1 MTYINWR
8 DTEPNWQPNGGGCVR
23 KSDHAPDSSGA
34 WSDIGCNENNLL
46 KKYACSVD
54 ALRSCNSS
62 QAFKEMLRKRSC
74 IKQDAKI
81 SSQELHKTS
90 PDIDIFLNPD
100 RVEEKKAIIE
110 KQKMVAKHYF
120 NDSDMGSLYQELFRI
135 LWHSTLPCFKE
146 ENDDEHMMLSC
157 ELAGRE
163 VNCSDIFNRVP
174 TDIGMCCALNVEESL
189 SASKYKTLVK
199 EMQGDKQTRK
209 VKSQEGRRNGLKLTL
224 DLHSNTVSFA
234 TVNEQHNTF
243 KMFIGQPAQFPEM
256 RDKSISLQP
265 GREHFVDL
273 SATVVSTKGIRKI
286 LPEARGCLFTDEGNL
301 EFYKRYTFSN
311 CRLECQIREAEEK
324 HGCIPWHLPRV
335 SRPSNSGKN

>member
-1 MTYINWR
+1 MDGER
-8 DTEPNWQPNGGGCVR
+8 FCD
-23 KSDHAPDSSGA
+23 
-34 WSDIGCNENNLL
+34 
-46 KKYACSVD
+46 
-54 ALRSCNSS
+54 SS
-62 QAFKEMLRKRSC
+62 QAFKEMLRRRSC
-74 IKQDAKI
+74 IKQDPKI

-100 RVEEKKAIIE
+100 RVEEKKAMIE

-135 LWHSTLPCFKE
+135 LGYSTLPCFKE
-146 ENDDEHMMLSC
+146 ENEDEHMMLSC

-163 VNCSDIFNRVP
+163 VNCSDIFTRVP
-174 TDIGMCCALNVEESL
+174 TDIGMCCALNVEDSL
-189 SASKYKTLVK
+189 SASEYKTLVK

-234 TVNEQHNTF
+234 TVDQQHNTF

-273 SATVVSTKGIRKI
+273 SATLVSTKGIRKI

-301 EFYKRYTFSN
+301 EFYKSYTFSN
-311 CRLECQIREAEEK
+311 CRLECQIRDAS
-324 HGCIPWHLPRV
+324 HGTCQGLVDLAIQAKTEFIL
-335 SRPSNSGKN
+335 